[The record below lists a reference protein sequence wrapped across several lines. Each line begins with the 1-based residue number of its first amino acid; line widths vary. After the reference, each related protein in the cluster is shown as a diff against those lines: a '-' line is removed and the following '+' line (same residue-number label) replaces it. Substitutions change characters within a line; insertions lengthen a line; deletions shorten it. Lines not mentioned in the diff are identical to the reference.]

1 MLGVFSL
8 WGGLLL
14 LHIPVFICVTDP
26 VNEEEGKALPSLR
39 KSEES
44 SFMFSATNKNTPVRN
59 REEGHLRGPTR
70 LSSEIAP
77 LGSPTRQPEGLTKV
91 LLTSV
96 WCWPCYL

>member
-44 SFMFSATNKNTPVRN
+44 SFMFSATNKNTPCVTGKKVTY
-59 REEGHLRGPTR
+59 EGQRVC
-70 LSSEIAP
+70 P
-77 LGSPTRQPEGLTKV
+77 LK
-91 LLTSV
+91 
-96 WCWPCYL
+96 